1 MWEKTTHNLR
11 INGHDYE
18 DFIQGG
24 LLGEHRRDNLP
35 SPACARRTADS
46 SATEPFDEVL
56 DRNIWSMYAERTA
69 WEVEVSGQRKER
81 PRQLREGEI
90 DMEKRRNHAEW
101 LPDGDEEEESELDVS
116 SALLGESNH

>member
-1 MWEKTTHNLR
+1 MRTSYKVRYSAGRGGIVSLLVEL
-11 INGHDYE
+11 HDE
-18 DFIQGG
+18 S
-24 LLGEHRRDNLP
+24 LTL
-35 SPACARRTADS
+35 

-101 LPDGDEEEESELDVS
+101 LPDGDEEEEGELDVS
-116 SALLGESNH
+116 PTMMASLTVR